1 MAATDQAAKPPV
13 RREIPPETVDVRPA
27 HRFETDKLEKLFSEK
42 LGARLADIKQMGG
55 GQSNPTFVLY
65 TDKGEFVLRKQ
76 PPGQL
81 LPSAHAVDRE
91 YRVLSALSQ
100 TDVPV
105 PKTYFFC
112 DDRDV
117 IGTPFYVMERMRG
130 RVFWQST
137 LPEVPKEDRRATYFG
152 EIDALARLHK
162 VDYNAIGLGDYGK
175 PGGYFERQIGRWS
188 KQWEKSRTRDNPSID
203 KLAEWLPG
211 NIPAGSDE
219 TVICHG
225 DFRFDNMMFHPTE
238 PRVIAIFD
246 WELSTLGHPMADLA
260 YTCIRHSMPPDIS
273 DGLAGLDLNA
283 LGLPSQQEL
292 IDHYSERV
300 GKPARFEPFHTAFSL
315 FRLAVI
321 LEGVVARALAGN
333 ASNSTALQ
341 SAPVG
346 IALAD
351 LGWQIAIG
359 QREL

>member
-1 MAATDQAAKPPV
+1 MAASEQAGQTTG
-13 RREIPPETVDVRPA
+13 RRETPPETVEVRPA
-27 HRFETDKLEKLFSEK
+27 HRFETDRLDKLLGEK
-42 LGARLADIKQMGG
+42 LGARLTGIKQMGG

-76 PPGQL
+76 PPGEL

-91 YRVLSALSQ
+91 YRVLSALSN

-105 PKTYFFC
+105 PQTYFFC

-137 LPEVPKEDRRATYFG
+137 LPEVPREERRATYFG
-152 EIDALARLHK
+152 KLDALARLHK
-162 VDYNAIGLGDYGK
+162 VDYKAINLADFGK
-175 PGGYFERQIGRWS
+175 PGGYFERQIGRWT
-188 KQWEKSRTRDNPSID
+188 KQWDKSRTRENPSID
-203 KLAEWLPG
+203 KLAEWLPR
-211 NIPAGSDE
+211 NIPAGDDE

-225 DFRFDNMMFHPTE
+225 DFRFDNMMFHPRE

-260 YTCIRHSMPPDIS
+260 YTCIRFNMPPGIS
-273 DGLAGLDLNA
+273 DGLKGLDLEA
-283 LGLPSQQEL
+283 LGIPSQEECVA
-292 IDHYSERV
+292 HYSERM
-300 GKPARFEPFHTAFSL
+300 GKPAALLPFHTAFGL

-333 ASNSTALQ
+333 ASNTTALQ
-341 SAPVG
+341 SAPAG

-351 LGWQIAIG
+351 LGWQIANE
-359 QREL
+359 RL

>member
-1 MAATDQAAKPPV
+1 MTATEEAGKRPGG
-13 RREIPPETVDVRPA
+13 RETPPETVEVRPA
-27 HRFETDKLEKLFSEK
+27 HRFDTAKLDRLLGEK
-42 LGARLADIKQMGG
+42 LGAKLIDIKQMGG

-65 TDKGEFVLRKQ
+65 PDKGEFVLRKQ

-91 YRVLSALSQ
+91 YRVLSALSK

-105 PKTYFFC
+105 PKMYFFC

-152 EIDALARLHK
+152 KIDALAKLHK
-162 VDYNAIGLGDYGK
+162 ADYNAIGLGDYGK
-175 PGGYFERQIGRWS
+175 PGSYFERQIGRWS
-188 KQWEKSRTRDNPSID
+188 KQWDKSRTQDNPSID
-203 KLAEWLPG
+203 KLAEWLPK
-211 NIPAGSDE
+211 NIPAGDDE

-225 DFRFDNMMFHPTE
+225 DFRFDNMMFHPDE

-260 YTCIRHSMPPDIS
+260 YTCIRYAMPPDIS
-273 DGLAGLDLNA
+273 DGLAGLDLDA
-283 LGLPSQQEL
+283 LGIPRQQEL
-292 IDHYSERV
+292 VDRYSARV
-300 GKPARFEPFHTAFSL
+300 GKPAQLLPFHTAFGL

-341 SAPVG
+341 SAPVA
-346 IALAD
+346 ISLAD
-351 LGWQIAIG
+351 LGWQIAND
-359 QREL
+359 